1 MSSKRLL
8 TAPRARALPALAVL
22 AGLLPL
28 ALTGCT
34 LQPLYGTA
42 AVVEP
47 GSETFSLSSVGV
59 GEVDSR
65 VGQQVRNHLL
75 FMMHGGND
83 PVEHRHEVRLQVTSF
98 EKQTSSHT
106 SLRDTTAGTVTVNA
120 SYNVFD
126 ARTQERLTGGTRSA
140 TASFDRTSQSFA
152 NERAVRDAENRAGR
166 DVAEQLRFA
175 ILADLRRLAA
185 ESQL

>member
-1 MSSKRLL
+1 MSSDRPV
-8 TAPRARALPALAVL
+8 TAPRTRALPALAVL

-28 ALTGCT
+28 ALAGCT
-34 LQPLYGTA
+34 MQPLYGSA

-47 GSETFSLSSVGV
+47 GAENFSLSSVSV
-59 GEVDSR
+59 GDVDSR

-75 FMMHGGND
+75 FLMHGGND
-83 PVEHRHEVRLQVTSF
+83 PVEYRHEVRLQVTSF
-98 EKQTSSHT
+98 EKQTSAHT
-106 SLRDTTAGTVTVNA
+106 RLRDTTAGTVTVNA
-120 SYNVFD
+120 SYNLFD
-126 ARTQERLTGGTRSA
+126 ARTQQRLTGGTRSA

-175 ILADLRRLAA
+175 ILADMRRLVA
-185 ESQL
+185 EAQF